1 MHTKPVNR
9 PLLLAALLLAGLVCG
24 FVTDAAHLHDL
35 ADNEECV
42 QCSHL
47 LKLEDCIP
55 AGEPVSGPMC
65 AFDLA
70 LPLAESVVIVR
81 RALVH
86 ARGPPKRLI

>member
-1 MHTKPVNR
+1 MV
-9 PLLLAALLLAGLVCG
+9 ALLLAGLVCG
-24 FVTDAAHLHDL
+24 FVTDAAHQHDLADL

-47 LKLEDCIP
+47 LKLDDCIP

>member
-1 MHTKPVNR
+1 MV
-9 PLLLAALLLAGLVCG
+9 ALLLAGLVCG

-47 LKLEDCIP
+47 LKLDDCIP

-65 AFDLA
+65 VFDLA

>member
-1 MHTKPVNR
+1 MV
-9 PLLLAALLLAGLVCG
+9 ALLLAGLVCG

-35 ADNEECV
+35 ADLADNEECV

-47 LKLEDCIP
+47 LKLDDCIP

>member
-1 MHTKPVNR
+1 M
-9 PLLLAALLLAGLVCG
+9 LAGLVCG
-24 FVTDAAHLHDL
+24 FATDSAHLHDLADL

-47 LKLEDCIP
+47 LKLDDCTP

-81 RALVH
+81 RALVY